1 MKLSAPAVVVALML
15 GVLAMPLDVAAQ
27 KTARVYRLGFLSG
40 VPISA
45 STRSIEQALS
55 KFGWVKGQNI
65 AIEYRSAEGHLDRL
79 PALAAELVA
88 LEVDVIIANAAPETS
103 AARQAT
109 RSIPIVFVAHGDPV
123 GTGDIRSLAR
133 PGGTATGLSQLHPEL
148 SAKQLEVL
156 RQLMPRLGRVAV
168 LWNAS
173 VAAKAADWREL
184 KPAAQALGIVVQ
196 SREILRPADLD
207 GALAAVRNDRPDA
220 LLILGD
226 PTLFSLRRTIAE
238 FAAKE
243 RLPAMYPWLGAVQ
256 AGGLISYGADLA
268 DLIGRA
274 AWYVDKILK
283 GANPADLP
291 VQQPTKFELAINL
304 KAAKSLGI
312 TIPPSLQLQVDH
324 LIE

>member
-1 MKLSAPAVVVALML
+1 
-15 GVLAMPLDVAAQ
+15 
-27 KTARVYRLGFLSG
+27 
-40 VPISA
+40 
-45 STRSIEQALS
+45 
-55 KFGWVKGQNI
+55 
-65 AIEYRSAEGHLDRL
+65 
-79 PALAAELVA
+79 
-88 LEVDVIIANAAPETS
+88 
-103 AARQAT
+103 
-109 RSIPIVFVAHGDPV
+109 
-123 GTGDIRSLAR
+123 
-133 PGGTATGLSQLHPEL
+133 
-148 SAKQLEVL
+148 
-156 RQLMPRLGRVAV
+156 
-168 LWNAS
+168 
-173 VAAKAADWREL
+173 
-184 KPAAQALGIVVQ
+184 
-196 SREILRPADLD
+196 
-207 GALAAVRNDRPDA
+207 